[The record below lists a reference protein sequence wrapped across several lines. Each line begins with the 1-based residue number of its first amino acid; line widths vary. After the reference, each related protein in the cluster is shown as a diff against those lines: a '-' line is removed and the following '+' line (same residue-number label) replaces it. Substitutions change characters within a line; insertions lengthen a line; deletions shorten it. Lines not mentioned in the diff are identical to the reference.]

1 MITRTF
7 ILILLLLPNFV
18 VAQVGIGTVNPDSSS
33 ILELKS
39 NNSGF
44 LLPRVALTDVTDT
57 STIPSPAKGLMV
69 YNLSSNCDLAPGLYL
84 FDGSICRKIKYKTN
98 ITYRLIKDHI
108 GIDNTTFSFI
118 NSENRWADFISL
130 FVWCGQC
137 SET

>member
-84 FDGSICRKIKYKTN
+84 FDGSIWRKIQYN
-98 ITYRLIKDHI
+98 DSLLYARLIKDHI
-108 GIDNTTFSFI
+108 GIDNVTFSYI
-118 NSENRWADFISL
+118 NS
-130 FVWCGQC
+130 
-137 SET
+137 T